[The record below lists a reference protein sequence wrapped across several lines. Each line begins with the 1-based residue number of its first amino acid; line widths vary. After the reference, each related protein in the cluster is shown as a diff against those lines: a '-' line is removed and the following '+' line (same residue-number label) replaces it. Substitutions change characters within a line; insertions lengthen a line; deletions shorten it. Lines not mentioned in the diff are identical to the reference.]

1 MVINKTQLKEVK
13 IPIKIIK
20 DKKTKK
26 RKIVFSA
33 NFPKFVLFLAIIT
46 SLIIGQSYLFSAY
59 EAHVINITAKIC
71 RHSETRTMGFWKNHE
86 EYYERCL
93 ETFLGELTIV
103 SQEHVDAIFDEADA
117 DNMSDMLRG
126 QLLAMKFNVCNFGI
140 GGYTVENEGITI
152 NEIIN
157 WADDLLTPPFLG
169 TQEERNEME
178 EVKNILD
185 YLNNLHQLRY
195 CSDNGGPYFVIDV
208 PEPLE
213 SVILGAT
220 INNYC
225 GDGILYAGEEC
236 DDGNNEDGDGCD
248 STCMKEIIPP
258 VEEFLVKEPPVAIC
272 GNDILEEQ
280 EECDDGNNED
290 GDGCSAICII
300 ELPPEPICGDGI
312 INNEEE
318 CDGEEGIL
326 DHYICTDQC
335 LLEYISYC
343 GDQIID
349 DGEECDDGLEGSETC
364 SAECTIIELEPEPI
378 CGDNTL
384 DDDEECDDGNIED
397 GDGCSATCTIE
408 EPIIE
413 E

>member
-1 MVINKTQLKEVK
+1 MAINKTQFKEME
-13 IPIKIIK
+13 ILIRIIK

-33 NFPKFVLFLAIIT
+33 SFPKFVLLSAIII

-86 EYYERCL
+86 EYYNPYCL
-93 ETFLGELTIV
+93 SVCLGLFSTENMCLGTLVDSEI
-103 SQEHVDAIFDEADA
+103 QADAIFEEANA
-117 DNMSDMLRG
+117 DNMVDMLRG

-140 GGYTVENEGITI
+140 GGYTVENEGMTI
-152 NEIIN
+152 NEIIS
-157 WADDLLTPPFLG
+157 WADNLLTPFFG
-169 TQEERNEME
+169 TRDEME

-185 YLNNLHQLRY
+185 YVNNLHQLRY

-236 DDGNNEDGDGCD
+236 DDGNNENSDGCD
-248 STCMKEIIPP
+248 STCMIEKVKKDKKNPPKDKE
-258 VEEFLVKEPPVAIC
+258 EEPEEIEEPI
-272 GNDILEEQ
+272 EEP
-280 EECDDGNNED
+280 
-290 GDGCSAICII
+290 IT

-318 CDGEEGIL
+318 CDGEEGVL
-326 DHYICTDQC
+326 DHYICTEQC
-335 LLEYISYC
+335 LLEYIPFC
-343 GDQIID
+343 GDSIID

-364 SAECTIIELEPEPI
+364 SVKCAIIELEPEPI
-378 CGDNTL
+378 CGDNAL
-384 DDDEECDDGNIED
+384 DDGEECDDGNIED